1 MARESFKYRR
11 SGSFLSV
18 RVLVIWGS
26 LAAGVVAMMMTNH
39 LINQAKQAVVVEA
52 PEPMETVNVL
62 VVTADVGVGQK
73 LDPAVLKW
81 QMWPKEAL
89 AGTFITDTA
98 APRAPEEF
106 GGRIVRRPISAGEPL
121 IAQKLHEQKNGGFLS
136 AALPSGMRAVS
147 IKISPET
154 GAGGFILPDDRVDVL
169 LTRQKPGAGGE
180 STVHSSETVLRN
192 VRVLAIDQS
201 LKDKTERD
209 DENSV
214 AVGKTATVEVTPQQA
229 EVLALAEA
237 QGDLSLTLR
246 SLADND
252 ESPDPVG
259 VMAMRVHAPMPS
271 GGGVAVTR
279 FPVAPAS
286 GSVPANSQVALY

>member
-1 MARESFKYRR
+1 MARDTFKYRR
-11 SGSFLSV
+11 TGSFLSV

-26 LAAGVVAMMMTNH
+26 LAAGVVAMMLTNH
-39 LINQAKQAVVVEA
+39 LIDQARQAVVVDA
-52 PEPMETVNVL
+52 PAPMETVNVL
-62 VVTADVGVGQK
+62 VVTADVGVGRK
-73 LDPAVLKW
+73 LEPALLKW
-81 QMWPKEAL
+81 QMWPEEAVS
-89 AGTFITDTA
+89 ASFITDA
-98 APRAPEEF
+98 GAPGAMEEF
-106 GGRIVRRPISAGEPL
+106 GGRIVRQPISAGEPL

-136 AALPSGMRAVS
+136 AALPSGMRAISV
-147 IKISPET
+147 KISPET

-169 LTRQKPGAGGE
+169 LTREKQGTGSEKV
-180 STVHSSETVLRN
+180 VHSSETVLRN

-201 LKDKTERD
+201 LKDKSERD
-209 DENSV
+209 EDGSV

-237 QGDLSLTLR
+237 QGKLSLTLR

-252 ESPDPVG
+252 EDGDPVEA
-259 VMAMRVHAPMPS
+259 VMAIRVHTPT

-286 GSVPANSQVALY
+286 GRPGGSRVALY